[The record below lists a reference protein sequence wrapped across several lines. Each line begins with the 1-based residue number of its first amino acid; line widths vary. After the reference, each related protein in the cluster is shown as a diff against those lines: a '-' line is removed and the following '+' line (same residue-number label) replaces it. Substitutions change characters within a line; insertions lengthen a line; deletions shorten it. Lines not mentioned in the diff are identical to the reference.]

1 MSPLWPI
8 LKRLLAAAPGA
19 MSRGALLSVIVL
31 LMGAA
36 LLGVSGWFITAIGLA
51 GMAGI
56 GIAFDVFAPSAG
68 VRFLAIGRTAARYG
82 ERVLT
87 HDATLKALAA
97 LRVDLLRAQ
106 AAAGGRALERLRGEA
121 ALTRI
126 IADVDALDG
135 LVLRLALPALAG
147 LVTHL
152 AVFLML
158 LWLVGLPVALAIAV
172 GMLPLTAL
180 VLWRLGRV
188 SRGPSDAAE
197 AGAQALRRGLID
209 MIRDRTALFLA
220 GQLPA
225 REAELA
231 GLDATARAAAA
242 ALDRA
247 ERRAGFGLSVVATL
261 SVALAL
267 LAGGWLVAQGMD
279 AARAGIGI
287 FVAMA
292 LMETILPLRRGV
304 AEIGRMIGAAGRISL
319 AHPAAGAGGTEAAG
333 APLLRLAE
341 PALTLSP
348 GMAVALRGPSGSG
361 KTTLLMQ
368 IAGLEPGQGIEVM
381 GRAPLDW
388 NETALRDVLAMVPQ
402 RSRLMAGTV
411 RENLALAGPAG
422 DAAMLEALEAVDLT
436 AALLPRGGLD
446 LMLGEGGAGLSGGQA
461 KRLCLARALLRR
473 PRILLLD
480 EPTEGLDSAT
490 AARVMAGLRQM
501 LPDTAI
507 LAAMHTKKV
516 DHEFVRTVKLDM

>member
-1 MSPLWPI
+1 
-8 LKRLLAAAPGA
+8 
-19 MSRGALLSVIVL
+19 
-31 LMGAA
+31 
-36 LLGVSGWFITAIGLA
+36 
-51 GMAGI
+51 
-56 GIAFDVFAPSAG
+56 
-68 VRFLAIGRTAARYG
+68 
-82 ERVLT
+82 
-87 HDATLKALAA
+87 
-97 LRVDLLRAQ
+97 
-106 AAAGGRALERLRGEA
+106 
-121 ALTRI
+121 
-126 IADVDALDG
+126 
-135 LVLRLALPALAG
+135 
-147 LVTHL
+147 
-152 AVFLML
+152 
-158 LWLVGLPVALAIAV
+158 
-172 GMLPLTAL
+172 
-180 VLWRLGRV
+180 
-188 SRGPSDAAE
+188 
-197 AGAQALRRGLID
+197 
-209 MIRDRTALFLA
+209 
-220 GQLPA
+220 
-225 REAELA
+225 
-231 GLDATARAAAA
+231 
-242 ALDRA
+242 
-247 ERRAGFGLSVVATL
+247 
-261 SVALAL
+261 
-267 LAGGWLVAQGMD
+267 MD